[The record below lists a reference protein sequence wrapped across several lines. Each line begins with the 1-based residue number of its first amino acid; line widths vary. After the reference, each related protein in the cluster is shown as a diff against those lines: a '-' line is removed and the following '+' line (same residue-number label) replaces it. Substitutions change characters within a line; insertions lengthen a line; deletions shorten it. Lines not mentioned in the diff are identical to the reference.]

1 MGKKSIPVFHTIRQ
15 DWKIKINKQDIIC
28 NISALKCP
36 KMTHLMLNI
45 LFNCVLTLS
54 EMFPAMFK
62 HRWILILFKGLV
74 CFIWLH
80 VFVAS
85 RETSGD
91 SSENVTECDMSKSL
105 MHTVGVIWSDFI
117 SNGGSLA
124 LRTAAPVMIP
134 SYFTRH
140 QQTRSFFLLIYAL
153 TEMTNRAFEF
163 VGFIFLLFCLPL
175 FITQPLRFI

>member
-1 MGKKSIPVFHTIRQ
+1 MQHLCIKMSKNDASYVKYFVWLCTYLVSNVSSNVQTQMNPNFIQGTGVFH
-15 DWKIKINKQDIIC
+15 
-28 NISALKCP
+28 
-36 KMTHLMLNI
+36 
-45 LFNCVLTLS
+45 
-54 EMFPAMFK
+54 
-62 HRWILILFKGLV
+62 LV
-74 CFIWLH
+74 ACLCSFQ
-80 VFVAS
+80 
-85 RETSGD
+85 TSGD

-134 SYFTRH
+134 CYFTRH